1 MLTKTFVLATVLA
14 ALLPP
19 EADAQERLRRWVDE
33 KGQVVITDKPLN
45 APTAAYAVPGA
56 SGYLTTRPVDPAAV
70 SRFEAFVRH
79 YAQQQSLSPDL
90 VRAVIQ
96 VESGFNPRAL
106 SPKGAMGLMQ
116 LMPGTARDLGVRDPW
131 DPAENIRG
139 GTQYLRQLMNKY
151 DNNVDLALA
160 AYNAGPGAVDKHGE
174 KIPPYRETQEYVRK
188 VSDRAG
194 TAAAA
199 AAAAAS
205 KASRT
210 IYKSIQIINGRVV
223 PRYSSH
229 PPATGT
235 YEVITR

>member
-1 MLTKTFVLATVLA
+1 MATKTFVIATLLA
-14 ALLPP
+14 ALLPNAA
-19 EADAQERLRRWVDE
+19 EAQIRRWVDE
-33 KGQVVITDKPLN
+33 KGQVVYTNKPLN
-45 APTAAYAVPGA
+45 GPTPVFGVPAAA
-56 SGYLTTRPVDPAAV
+56 GYVTTTPADTAAV

-79 YAQQQSLSPDL
+79 YATLQSLPHDL

-160 AYNAGPGAVDKHGE
+160 AYNAGPEAVDKYDE
-174 KIPPYRETQEYVRK
+174 QIPPYRETVEYVGK
-188 VSDRAG
+188 VKGRAG
-194 TAAAA
+194 VVAAAA
-199 AAAAAS
+199 EPS

-223 PRYSSH
+223 PRYSSQ